1 MSTVRCIA
9 RLWSLHSAI
18 VLLAATLPVLCTGLR
33 GPSCQSSPLAEGI
46 AFPPMRPTTSLFE
59 VCRLRSHLAAQAY
72 PANLYLRGGQQRTK
86 QVATGGDAVSSAY
99 ARGGA
104 TSRAGVKRA
113 KENRRPQVD
122 RTKGVHGIKMGYDA
136 GDYAA
141 LSNEVTRQVENKV
154 KEQMTKESR
163 EEEEAHRKARSKSKK
178 RLRKRQ
184 GTFQP
189 STKNR

>member
-1 MSTVRCIA
+1 MSIVGCIA

-18 VLLAATLPVLCTGLR
+18 VLLAATLPVPCTGLR
-33 GPSCQSSPLAEGI
+33 APACQSSPLAQGI
-46 AFPPMRPTTSLFE
+46 AFPPMSLTTSLFE

-72 PANLYLRGGQQRTK
+72 PANLYLRGGQQRTT
-86 QVATGGDAVSSAY
+86 QVATGGEAVSSAY
-99 ARGGA
+99 ARGA

-163 EEEEAHRKARSKSKK
+163 EEEEARRKARSKSKK